1 MKYAGKP
8 HFVPIWARFDSEVS
22 ALLDVRHCPKLQSC
36 AISIRT
42 NDTNLGKWQKK
53 LISGPKFLKHLL
65 KIRCFEK
72 GLSKSLK
79 KVNFISSFELSPF

>member
-8 HFVPIWARFDSEVS
+8 HFVPIWAKKNFSEVS
-22 ALLDVRHCPKLQSC
+22 ALRDVRHCPKLQSC

-65 KIRCFEK
+65 KIRYFEK
-72 GLSKSLK
+72 GLSKSL
-79 KVNFISSFELSPF
+79 